1 MAMGTLSSV
10 YKGLKEAGGAFVS
23 GQKLADEAGISRAA
37 IWKAVSSLQEAGFQV
52 EAQKHHGYRLLP
64 GEAYNAVT
72 LQLLHEPLPT
82 YFLEEVDST
91 NSEARRLVDR
101 GVEAPFVVIARQQS
115 GGRGRRGRSF
125 SSPEGGVYLSLVVPV
140 KAGFDP
146 GLVTTAACTG
156 VARAIDSLGFDSRIK
171 WVNDIYISGKKA
183 VGILCE
189 GVVSMED
196 AHISDIV
203 IGIGVNYEGSSFPPG
218 LEDIAT
224 SLYPEGGPP
233 VSRAAFTK
241 RMVDEVMTALSSDD
255 YLAEYKRKC
264 FVLGQEVDVITFN
277 GVRKAQALDIDDQAH
292 LIVRYEDGSTQALS
306 SAEVSLRLKP
316 RPDLG

>member
-1 MAMGTLSSV
+1 MGTLSSV
-10 YKGLKEAGGAFVS
+10 YKGLKEAEGAFVS

-37 IWKAVSSLQEAGFQV
+37 IWKAVSSLQEAGFHV

-64 GEAYNAVT
+64 GEAYNATT
-72 LQLLHEPLPT
+72 LQLLHEPLPVF
-82 YFLEEVDST
+82 FLEDVDST

-125 SSPEGGVYLSLVVPV
+125 SSPEGGVYLSLVIPV
-140 KAGFDP
+140 EAGFDP
-146 GLVTTAACTG
+146 GLVTTAACMG
-156 VARAIDSLGFDSRIK
+156 VSRAIDSLGFDSRIK

-196 AHISDIV
+196 AHVSDIV
-203 IGIGVNYEGSSFPPG
+203 IGIGVNYEGSSLPPG

-224 SLYPEGGPP
+224 ALYPEGCPP

-241 RMVDEVMTALSSDD
+241 RMVDEVRAALASDD

-264 FVLGQEVDVITFN
+264 FVLGQDIDVITFN
-277 GVRKAQALDIDDQAH
+277 GVRRAHALDIDDQAH
-292 LIVRYEDGSTQALS
+292 LVVRYEDGSLEALS